1 MKRLMLVLA
10 LSACGFAQQP
20 TLSEYHFVVDP
31 QVMAAMGLPP
41 MNAGGS
47 AVEVFID
54 TTNPSTTAFRVTVKY
69 VNHDGSTGSQVILVE
84 RAPINRTLAWF
95 PSKDAKAVTSV
106 LVEEQSTFHAQE
118 FLGN

>member
-1 MKRLMLVLA
+1 MKRYLLA
-10 LSACGFAQQP
+10 LFAIAAFAQQP

-95 PSKDAKAVTSV
+95 SARDAKSVASV
-106 LVEEQSTFHAQE
+106 LIEEQSTFHAQE